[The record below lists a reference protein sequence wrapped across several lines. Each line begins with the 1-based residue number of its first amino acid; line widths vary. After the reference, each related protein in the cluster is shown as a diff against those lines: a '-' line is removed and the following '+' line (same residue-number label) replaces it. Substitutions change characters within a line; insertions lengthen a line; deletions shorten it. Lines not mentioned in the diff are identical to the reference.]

1 MPYRST
7 APSASQKT
15 YRIVCPDN
23 VELRRQRAAQVIG
36 SRARCVDN
44 AIEAAIDECKLLH
57 LLSAVMEVSE
67 SFARERGSTT
77 VTIVKEDPPP
87 RTR

>member
-1 MPYRST
+1 MTYRSSAAS
-7 APSASQKT
+7 APLKT
-15 YRIVCPDN
+15 YRIICPDN
-23 VELRRQRAAQVIG
+23 VEGRRQRAAQVIG
-36 SRARCVDN
+36 SRARCAGD

-77 VTIVKEDPPP
+77 VTIFKEEAPP
-87 RTR
+87 RR

>member
-1 MPYRST
+1 MVTKGQAALR
-7 APSASQKT
+7 T

-23 VELRRQRAAQVIG
+23 VEARRRRAAQVIG
-36 SRARCVDN
+36 SRARLVDD

-67 SFARERGSTT
+67 TFARERGSTT
-77 VTIVKEDPPP
+77 VMIYKDG
-87 RTR
+87 